1 MNNSIIGQAYYN
13 NELVQII
20 DIVARKRL
28 SHGVL
33 IEYGEALINF
43 GGPVWVA
50 IADLDNVKWIA
61 N

>member
-1 MNNSIIGQAYYN
+1 MIIGEAYYN